1 MANIA
6 TSGSGGAPKERKMNR
21 LYNRPRNRPVK
32 ASGVGNPIPRVT
44 ASAKSTG
51 MISPN
56 GGVGQV
62 NAARDIPS
70 SVLPT
75 TGANTVKPALAGAVA
90 TSPATPAPVASA
102 PNNVQGAALGN
113 AAASA
118 FGKEM
123 NALSGSPTIKK
134 GTPAIKPVQPV
145 KRATK

>member
-21 LYNRPRNRPVK
+21 LYNRPRVTVAAKP
-32 ASGVGNPIPRVT
+32 SGTIY
-44 ASAKSTG
+44 
-51 MISPN
+51 PN

-62 NAARDIPS
+62 NAAKGTPS

-102 PNNVQGAALGN
+102 PSIPASVKPAASSMANNVQGAALGN